1 MLSKPFIKKL
11 KADYQKKESERRQI
25 ISASNAILHDAKR
38 AIFALHRN
46 ETKKAAADLKDLE
59 GRLQKLEKQF
69 KFVRLTE
76 EGAFNAA
83 LEEYAEAKLFYMV
96 MAGEK
101 IQAFKNVQ
109 MTVTAYIGGLS
120 DLTGE
125 LVRVATNRAA
135 AGNFA
140 EVEEIKEYINEVMA
154 ELVELDVRGYL
165 RTKYDQAKNNVRK
178 IEQIAYEVA
187 IRTQEQ

>member
-1 MLSKPFIKKL
+1 MLSKSFFKKL

-38 AIFALHRN
+38 SIFALHRG
-46 ETKKAAADLKDLE
+46 ETKQAGSDLKDME
-59 GRLQKLEKQF
+59 KRLKELAKKF
-69 KFVRLTE
+69 KFERLVE

-83 LEEYAEAKLFYMV
+83 LEEYAEAKLFYAV
-96 MAGEK
+96 VSGGK
-101 IQAFKNVQ
+101 IDAFKEVS
-109 MTVTAYIGGLS
+109 MTVDAYVGGLS

-135 AGNFA
+135 RGDFA
-140 EVEEIKEYINEVMA
+140 AVQQMNGIINDIVA
-154 ELVELDVRGYL
+154 ELVEFDLRGQL
-165 RTKYDQAKNNVRK
+165 RNKYDQARNNLRK

-187 IRTQEQ
+187 MRQVA